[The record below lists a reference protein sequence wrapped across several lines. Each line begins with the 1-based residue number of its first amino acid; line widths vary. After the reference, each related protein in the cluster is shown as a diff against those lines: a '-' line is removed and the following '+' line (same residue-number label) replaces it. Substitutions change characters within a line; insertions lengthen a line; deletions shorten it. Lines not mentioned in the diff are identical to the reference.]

1 MPVLGKVKTISL
13 KVKSDKLFLS
23 FIANGHMIFKLWS
36 EIEDSP
42 EHKNPSESWNM
53 QGRRLKLTKFL
64 SKSIPINNNALTR
77 IHIAFRVN
85 VLSITKVIGSRIDR
99 VWSLDCIPL
108 GGIFRTLV
116 IAVVDSSMCPS
127 MEMKIQKDVIDEA
140 IGHFSTLWIRKWKGW
155 IEVE

>member
-13 KVKSDKLFLS
+13 KVESDKLFLS
-23 FIANGHMIFKLWS
+23 FIANGHMIFKSWS
-36 EIEDSP
+36 KIEDLP
-42 EHKNPSESWNM
+42 EHKNPSESRNM

-64 SKSIPINNNALTR
+64 SESIPINNNALTQ
-77 IHIAFRVN
+77 IHIAFCVN

-108 GGIFRTLV
+108 GGVFRTLI

-127 MEMKIQKDVIDEA
+127 MEMKI
-140 IGHFSTLWIRKWKGW
+140 
-155 IEVE
+155 